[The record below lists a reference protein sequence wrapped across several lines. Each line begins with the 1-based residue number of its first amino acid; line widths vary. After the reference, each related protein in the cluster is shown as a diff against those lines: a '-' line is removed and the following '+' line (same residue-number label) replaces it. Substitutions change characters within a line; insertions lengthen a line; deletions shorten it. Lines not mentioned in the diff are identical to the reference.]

1 VGRHFGPVHA
11 RGRMCAEPELP
22 AALQ

>member
-1 VGRHFGPVHA
+1 VGGHFGPVHA